1 MKQIDS
7 SLSTVMTAY
16 ELANLEWPLDEHFRI
31 SDSSKDSRVVVA
43 LPPTPAMIAIAAEK
57 QSAQQ
62 HLFELERELGE
73 LRVENE
79 RLHANYAA
87 SILQN
92 DEDRLK
98 IDDLKAD
105 MKKMAVEKENI
116 HKKTKSALAIASAK
130 AKSAPQQ
137 PLPAVVLTCSV
148 ESQTEHIELQGNE
161 LKEFQNNQRL
171 QSVAGLMLKQLESRS
186 DVNKLLQQSLEDAAS
201 GFDKSLIEGENV
213 QHEML
218 QVPTITVIMTND
230 ESNSIEQFL
239 GKMQNAL
246 IGLVHQN
253 TQLAKTAAGERS
265 VLLKRLQQALSSN
278 DNLRREIDY
287 LKCMSSNIFCENT
300 EDDPT
305 LGPLMHQHSVSIQTE
320 SEFEQKLEVQSQSLT
335 EVGDRKGSN
344 KHKIRL
350 GKPIIPSR
358 KAIMSKDMINLR
370 SAIMAWMASTASKT
384 FFAWKN
390 VAWFGA
396 CVQSP
401 QIDGMTEIVEIQK
414 CGICFAKQLSGAVAD
429 FQSICKKWTST
440 LHVVAD
446 MISKEKT
453 VKDLGDQFFSKR
465 SQMQS
470 MINLSQNVTSLQYQ
484 NDFQTLQEHLMDDHK
499 EILLSARRSEEL
511 VNDLKN
517 ELVCLKNQNNE
528 MLEDSNG
535 MSKLVEELKKKL
547 DDEETKQL
555 EWCAHVEATAGVWA
569 HQVAKLVE
577 QGRSLF
583 DQNDAFRKLLI
594 DSMGQV
600 KSPLPQLIPFEH
612 LSINTGASNLCC
624 CSGCKNIK
632 KRFEMVRSAALNVS
646 AKFVSKKQAVFKG
659 ADAFLKGKPIKD
671 EGNSDSVSRKL
682 TTSPKKHDEVLEEHD
697 ADHLVHTL
705 HSNGA
710 QRTLLRVLKYHV
722 KLGNLES
729 ENAKLQGKVD
739 ELQLLND
746 YLRTKLQ
753 NQDDKNIDR
762 PGTAGAFNP
771 KSANQS
777 IPNSRE
783 TTPRTPKSPSN
794 ATPMNQ
800 RFPGESLVIDATSA
814 TLNPQTA
821 SLNCVEIRR
830 AKLVS
835 EQANQGV
842 PRLIKS
848 AGNKIL
854 HLDGPSSIQTQ
865 NLDFML
871 DAAHRTIDAM
881 HNEIMQL
888 REQTQVNDKQSVEL
902 MIDRAVKLSNLRM
915 MTQVEQVTA
924 QHSELKK
931 ELKEKDRQFLLEK
944 QKATADF
951 EAHQLLLSQQLSSA
965 RIEMSR
971 RAVKTIELRQKFQVE
986 IAKSRSMEA
995 AMKSAQRLNEEDR
1008 KKIQHLTEEI
1018 SQMQKLSA
1026 DTSEQALNAMMTSRH
1041 DVISDLGTN
1050 HDVSISKQERELWG
1064 QLLASEHVADAA
1076 VALFHDLV
1084 KLHTEVHG
1092 NTSSMKVTA
1101 AGALTKAK
1109 ILGVDLPF
1117 LKKGPWLTESNV
1129 DFDNSHTHST
1139 EKDDVYSRKKPQVRI
1154 ICRFTII
1161 CRPSCVF

>member
-1 MKQIDS
+1 MKCFRC
-7 SLSTVMTAY
+7 LTA
-16 ELANLEWPLDEHFRI
+16 
-31 SDSSKDSRVVVA
+31 
-43 LPPTPAMIAIAAEK
+43 
-57 QSAQQ
+57 
-62 HLFELERELGE
+62 
-73 LRVENE
+73 
-79 RLHANYAA
+79 
-87 SILQN
+87 
-92 DEDRLK
+92 
-98 IDDLKAD
+98 
-105 MKKMAVEKENI
+105 
-116 HKKTKSALAIASAK
+116 
-130 AKSAPQQ
+130 
-137 PLPAVVLTCSV
+137 
-148 ESQTEHIELQGNE
+148 
-161 LKEFQNNQRL
+161 
-171 QSVAGLMLKQLESRS
+171 
-186 DVNKLLQQSLEDAAS
+186 
-201 GFDKSLIEGENV
+201 
-213 QHEML
+213 
-218 QVPTITVIMTND
+218 TVIVTND
-230 ESNSIEQFL
+230 ESNLIEQFL
-239 GKMQNAL
+239 GRMQNAL

-287 LKCMSSNIFCENT
+287 LKCMSSNMFCENT

-320 SEFEQKLEVQSQSLT
+320 SEFEQKLEVQSQQLT
-335 EVGDRKGSN
+335 EVGHSKGRN
-344 KHKIRL
+344 NHQTRL

-390 VAWFGA
+390 VVWFGA

-401 QIDGMTEIVEIQK
+401 QIDGTTEIVEIEK
-414 CGICFAKQLSGAVAD
+414 CGNCFAKQLSGAVAD

-440 LHVVAD
+440 LHVVAE

-453 VKDLGDQFFSKR
+453 VHDLGDQFFSKR

-470 MINLSQNVTSLQYQ
+470 MMNLSQNVTSLQYQ
-484 NDFQTLQEHLMDDHK
+484 NDFQTLQEHLMDNHK
-499 EILLSARRSEEL
+499 EILQSARRSEEL
-511 VNDLKN
+511 VNDLKS
-517 ELVCLKNQNNE
+517 ELVCLKNQNIE
-528 MLEDSNG
+528 MLEESNG

-577 QGRSLF
+577 QGRSVC

-594 DSMGQV
+594 ESMGQV
-600 KSPLPQLIPFEH
+600 KSPLPQLILFEH

-624 CSGCKNIK
+624 CSGCKTIK

-646 AKFVSKKQAVFKG
+646 AKFVSTKQAVFKG

-671 EGNSDSVSRKL
+671 EGISDNVSQKS

-697 ADHLVHTL
+697 ADHVVHTL

-722 KLGNLES
+722 KLNNLES
-729 ENAKLQGKVD
+729 EQAKLQGKVD

-771 KSANQS
+771 NSANHS
-777 IPNSRE
+777 MSNSRQ

-794 ATPMNQ
+794 ATPVSQ

-821 SLNCVEIRR
+821 SLNFVQEIRR
-830 AKLVS
+830 AKHMSQQV
-835 EQANQGV
+835 NQGV

-854 HLDGPSSIQTQ
+854 HIDGPSSIQTQ

-881 HNEIMQL
+881 HGEIMQL
-888 REQTQVNDKQSVEL
+888 REQTQVNDKHSIEL
-902 MIDRAVKLSNLRM
+902 MIDRAVKLSNLKM
-915 MTQVEQVTA
+915 MTQVEQLTA

-986 IAKSRSMEA
+986 IATSRSMEA
-995 AMKSAQRLNEEDR
+995 AMKSAQRLNEEHR
-1008 KKIQHLTEEI
+1008 NQIQHLTEKI

-1026 DTSEQALNAMMTSRH
+1026 ETSEQALNVMISSRH
-1041 DVISDLGTN
+1041 DVIKSNLGTN
-1050 HDVSISKQERELWG
+1050 HDVSISEQERELWG
-1064 QLLASEHVADAA
+1064 QLLASEHVSDAA
-1076 VALFHDLV
+1076 VVLFHDLV

-1092 NTSSMKVTA
+1092 NTSSINVTA
-1101 AGALTKAK
+1101 AGALKKAK

-1117 LKKGPWLTESNV
+1117 MKKVPWLAESTA
-1129 DFDNSHTHST
+1129 DIDHSRTHST
-1139 EKDDVYSRKKPQVRI
+1139 ERDDVYNRKKSQVSEL
-1154 ICRFTII
+1154 FVD
-1161 CRPSCVF
+1161 SQ